1 MLTVSDVADMGSY
14 WPRRV
19 AQEQEG
25 AAVNCQLADIQ
36 SAQAEEMCCSCL
48 LCVEGLTEQR
58 VDSGH
63 TLLDTPLSRG
73 VLVHDHC
80 TQLCHTHA
88 AKSYQRPRAT
98 GVNVRMWRQSINMCQ
113 PPAAKHSTNTAHL
126 SLAQHSSHKF
136 EECTVLQ
143 RMLGQGRQR
152 DRAARV
158 ARMGVERHQAYTHV
172 RTVTHH
178 LKGLAQHLQPSAPV
192 VVVHCQRCRI
202 SHPLI
207 YQVLCIQCAFACGC
221 FVDDLS
227 TEHYVH
233 FLHCL
238 WV

>member
-48 LCVEGLTEQR
+48 LCVEGLTELR

-63 TLLDTPLSRG
+63 MLLDTPLSRG

-80 TQLCHTHA
+80 TQLSHA
-88 AKSYQRPRAT
+88 CGQVISKSAGNRRECAQ
-98 GVNVRMWRQSINMCQ
+98 V
-113 PPAAKHSTNTAHL
+113 AAVHQHVPTTSRKTLNQHCT
-126 SLAQHSSHKF
+126 LAQHSSHNF

>member
-1 MLTVSDVADMGSY
+1 MIWDRIGQEEWRRSRKEQPPIVSWLTYPVSASGRD
-14 WPRRV
+14 
-19 AQEQEG
+19 
-25 AAVNCQLADIQ
+25 L
-36 SAQAEEMCCSCL
+36 SCL
-48 LCVEGLTEQR
+48 LCVEGLTELR

-113 PPAAKHSTNTAHL
+113 PPAAKHSTNTTHL
-126 SLAQHSSHKF
+126 RKHSSSHNF

-143 RMLGQGRQR
+143 RMLGQDRQR

-178 LKGLAQHLQPSAPV
+178 
-192 VVVHCQRCRI
+192 
-202 SHPLI
+202 
-207 YQVLCIQCAFACGC
+207 
-221 FVDDLS
+221 
-227 TEHYVH
+227 
-233 FLHCL
+233 
-238 WV
+238 